1 MTPRNYIF
9 RFLSIA
15 LLVLTATFAFA
26 QTGVLTGTVTI
37 PSGQPV
43 EGASVTL
50 KPGNRATMTDEKG
63 TYTFANVPFG
73 DYTVVVTSLEI
84 QPMETRVMLHEHHQ
98 RKNIAVKENRSTQ
111 LSEASVVRNT
121 EKRAMEVS
129 GFAVAI
135 VETKEASLRNLTTNE
150 LLDRTVGVRVR
161 QNGGIGSQVEYNLNG
176 LSGSAVGL
184 FLDGIEI
191 STYGS
196 SFNLSNI
203 PPAMIERIEIYK
215 GVLPSHLTGD
225 YVGGAI
231 NVVLKKDASQN
242 NITLAT
248 SYGSFNTFQSDIGA
262 TFRDKKSGF
271 SARASGFYT
280 YTDNSFTTWG
290 RSTTYVNHLQQIT
303 RPYRAKRFNDAYK
316 SISGRFE
323 AGFTDVSWADQ
334 FFLGYNISD
343 TYNEIPHGTTM
354 AVPYVGRFTEY
365 QAHVFSLNYNKRD
378 LLIDGLAL
386 TINAVHSARS
396 TYLQDTVGLAY
407 NWDGTVREVI
417 EFGERVP
424 LRTTG
429 GGQQGNKT
437 ISQIDRKIT
446 NVRSNL
452 GYTIASGHRISMNH
466 KFETTDRDDNDL
478 LNPINKDLVTVSK
491 VAKNI
496 LSLNYETQTFND
508 RLRTNLLGK
517 YTANRTNTSRPE
529 IITQNG
535 QTSILRRD
543 TTTFADNFGYGA
555 TASYNLIPELFL
567 IASGENAYVMPN
579 ERQLYGDPEV
589 NILANLRLLP
599 EKNINYNLGIRWGTV
614 DFGKHSL
621 SIYGSA
627 FWRNGFDKITQEVVD
642 ADEIEDESD
651 ADIQTTRYV
660 NLGKTQ
666 ALGVEGELIYIYDNR
681 LNALVNFS
689 KFNNLFKGGTD
700 AVGKGHD
707 LYNEQ
712 VPNEPFFTIN
722 TNIQYRLDH
731 IFQKHS
737 VLNLYYNTGYVGE
750 FYIVWG
756 QPAWSKTP
764 TQFTHDLG
772 ASYRFPNGKL
782 IASLDAKNI
791 FNAQAYDNFMVQKPG
806 RGIYF
811 KLNYTIS
818 KFL

>member
-1 MTPRNYIF
+1 MK
-9 RFLSIA
+9 RFYFAVLLSILSAPA
-15 LLVLTATFAFA
+15 LCQLSTITGRVL
-26 QTGVLTGTVTI
+26 LTDGKPLSHVTI
-37 PSGQPV
+37 KVVGSEV
-43 EGASVTL
+43 ASISDSKGRYEL
-50 KPGNRATMTDEKG
+50 NR
-63 TYTFANVPFG
+63 VPYG
-73 DYTVVVTSLEI
+73 KREIAVSSLEI
-84 QPMETRVMLHEHHQ
+84 ETKIIAVAVDAATVHLDIQVEVESGIELNEIDVTGITEKKEMET
-98 RKNIAVKENRSTQ
+98 
-111 LSEASVVRNT
+111 
-121 EKRAMEVS
+121 S

-135 VETKEASLRNLTTNE
+135 VETKEASVRNLTTNE

-176 LSGSAVGL
+176 LSGNAVGL

-196 SFNLSNI
+196 SFNLNNI

-231 NVVLKKDASQN
+231 NVVLKKDAAQN
-242 NITLAT
+242 NITFAT

-262 TFRDKKSGF
+262 TFRHKESGF
-271 SARASGFYT
+271 SLRASGFYT

-316 SISGRFE
+316 SIGGRFE

-334 FFLGYNISD
+334 FFLGYNVSD

-354 AVPYVGRFTEY
+354 AVPYVGRFSEF
-365 QAHVFSLNYNKRD
+365 QAHVLSLNYNKKD
-378 LLIDGLAL
+378 LLVDGLAL
-386 TINAVHSARS
+386 TVNAVRSNRS

-429 GGQQGNKT
+429 GGQQGEKT
-437 ISQIDRKIT
+437 MSQIDRKIT
-446 NVRSNL
+446 NARSNL
-452 GYTIASGHRISMNH
+452 GYTVTQGHRISLNH

-478 LNPINKDLVTVSK
+478 LNPINKDLVTVSTLS
-491 VAKNI
+491 KNI
-496 LSLNYETQTFND
+496 LSANYEAQTFND
-508 RLRTNLLGK
+508 RLRTNLLVK
-517 YTANRTNTSRPE
+517 YTANRTSTSRPE
-529 IITQNG
+529 LLSQNG
-535 QTSILRRD
+535 EISILRKD

-555 TASYNLIPELFL
+555 TISYNVVPNLFV
-567 IASGENAYVMPN
+567 IASGENAQIMPG
-579 ERQLYGDPEV
+579 ERQLYGDPEI
-589 NILANLRLLP
+589 NILPNLRLGP
-599 EKNINYNLGIRWGTV
+599 EKNINYNLGLRWGMAE
-614 DFGKHSL
+614 FGKHRL

-627 FWRNGFDKITQEVVD
+627 FWRNGFDKITQQVVD
-642 ADEIEDESD
+642 EDEIDEESD
-651 ADIQTTRYV
+651 ADIQTTRYI

-666 ALGVEGELIYIYDNR
+666 ARGVEAELLYIYDNR
-681 LNALVNFS
+681 LNTSVNFS
-689 KFNNLFKGGTD
+689 KFNNLFKGGNDT
-700 AVGKGHD
+700 AGENHD

-712 VPNEPFFTIN
+712 VPNEPFFTVN
-722 TNIQYRLDH
+722 ANVQYRLNN
-731 IFQKHS
+731 IFQKQS

-756 QPAWSKTP
+756 QPEWSKTP

-782 IASLDAKNI
+782 VASLDVKNL
-791 FNAQAYDNFMVQKPG
+791 FNAEVYDNFMVQKPG

-811 KLNYTIS
+811 KLNYTIN

>member
-1 MTPRNYIF
+1 MNQ
-9 RFLSIA
+9 FLSTA
-15 LLVLTATFAFA
+15 FLLLTTLAAFG
-26 QTGVLTGTVTI
+26 QTGELHGTITV
-37 PSGQPV
+37 PSGEPAV
-43 EGASVTL
+43 GASVTL
-50 KPGNRATMTDEKG
+50 QPGNSATMTDEAGRYSLKNIP
-63 TYTFANVPFG
+63 YG
-73 DYTVVVTSLEI
+73 DYTLVITSVELVAQKI
-84 QPMETRVMLHEHHQ
+84 SISINQTRQ
-98 RKNIAVKENRSTQ
+98 RKNILAEPNAASQ
-111 LSEASVVRNT
+111 LEEVSVVRAT
-121 EKRAMEVS
+121 EKRQMEVS
-129 GFAVAI
+129 GFAVAV

-161 QNGGIGSQVEYNLNG
+161 QNGGIGSQIEYNLNG

-196 SFNLSNI
+196 SFNLNNI

-271 SARASGFYT
+271 SARASGFHI

-303 RPYRAKRFNDAYK
+303 RPYRAKRFNNTYK
-316 SISGRFE
+316 SIGGRFE
-323 AGFTDVSWADQ
+323 AGFTDVNWADQ
-334 FFLGYNISD
+334 FFLGYNVSD

-365 QAHVFSLNYNKRD
+365 QAHVLSLNYNKRD
-378 LLIDGLAL
+378 FLIDGLAL
-386 TINAVHSARS
+386 SVNAVHSNRS

-429 GGQQGNKT
+429 GGQQGEKT
-437 ISQIDRKIT
+437 ITQVDRKIT
-446 NVRSNL
+446 NARSNL
-452 GYTIASGHRISMNH
+452 GYTVAPGHRVSLNH
-466 KFETTDRDDNDL
+466 KFEMTDRNDSDL
-478 LNPINKDLVTVSK
+478 LNPINRDLVTVSD
-491 VAKNI
+491 VTKNI
-496 LSLNYETQTFND
+496 LSFNYEAQTLND
-508 RLRTNLLGK
+508 KLITNLLVK
-517 YTANRTNTSRPE
+517 YTANRTNRSRPE
-529 IITQNG
+529 IVTQNG
-535 QTSILRRD
+535 QNTIIRRD

-555 TASYNLIPELFL
+555 TVSYNILPKLFI
-567 IASGENAYVMPN
+567 IASGENAYIMPN
-579 ERQLYGDPEV
+579 ETHLYGDPEI
-589 NILANLRLLP
+589 NILPNLNLKP
-599 EKNINYNLGIRWGTV
+599 EKNVNYNLGFRWGAF
-614 DFGKHSL
+614 DFGKHKL

-627 FWRNGFDKITQEVVD
+627 FWRNGFDKITQQVVD
-642 ADEIEDESD
+642 ADEIENEED
-651 ADIQTTRYV
+651 ADIQTTRYI

-666 ALGVEGELIYIYDNR
+666 ARGVEGEVVYIYDNR
-681 LNALVNFS
+681 LNAMLNFS
-689 KFNNLFKGGTD
+689 KFNNLFKGGVD
-700 AVGKGHD
+700 GSGEAHD

-722 TNIQYRLDH
+722 ANVQYRLNN
-731 IFQKHS
+731 IFQKQS
-737 VLNLYYNTGYVGE
+737 ILNLYYNTGYVGQY
-750 FYIVWG
+750 YIVWG
-756 QPAWSKTP
+756 APEWSETP
-764 TQFTHDLG
+764 TQFTHDIG
-772 ASYRFPNGKL
+772 ASYRFPSGKL
-782 IASLDAKNI
+782 VASLDVKNL
-791 FNAQAYDNFMVQKPG
+791 FNAEVYDNFMVQKPG
-806 RGIYF
+806 RGVYI

>member
-1 MTPRNYIF
+1 MTSEKYIS
-9 RFLSIA
+9 RFLCVMFFA
-15 LLVLTATFAFA
+15 LSAPLAFA
-26 QTGVLTGTVTI
+26 QTGMLSGTVTTS
-37 PSGQPV
+37 SGQPV
-43 EGASVTL
+43 AGASVTL
-50 KPGNRATMTDEKG
+50 KPVNRATMTDEKG
-63 TYTFANVPFG
+63 AYTLADIPFG
-73 DYTVVVTSLEI
+73 DHTLVVTSLEI
-84 QPMETRVMLHEHHQ
+84 SLVKVRVTVNRNHQ
-98 RKNIAVKENRSTQ
+98 RKDIAAAEGGATQ
-111 LSEASVVRNT
+111 LGEATVSRTT
-121 EKRAMEVS
+121 EKRDMETS
-129 GFAVAI
+129 GFAVAV

-161 QNGGIGSQVEYNLNG
+161 QNGGIGSQVEYNHNG

-184 FLDGIEI
+184 FLDGIEL

-196 SFNLSNI
+196 SFNLNNI

-231 NVVLKKDASQN
+231 NVVLKKDASRN
-242 NITLAT
+242 NITVAT

-262 TFRDKKSGF
+262 TFRHKKSGF

-303 RPYRAKRFNDAYK
+303 RPYRAKRFNDSYK
-316 SISGRFE
+316 SIGGRFE
-323 AGFTDVSWADQ
+323 AGFTDVAWADQ
-334 FFLGYNISD
+334 FFVGYNVSD

-354 AVPYVGRFTEY
+354 AVPYVGRFSEF
-365 QAHVFSLNYNKRD
+365 QAHVWSLNYNKRD

-386 TINAVHSARS
+386 TVNAVHSNRS
-396 TYLQDTVGLAY
+396 TYLQDTVGFAY
-407 NWDGTVREVI
+407 NWDGTLREVI

-429 GGQQGNKT
+429 GQQGEKT
-437 ISQIDRKIT
+437 MTQIDRSIT
-446 NVRSNL
+446 NIRSNL
-452 GYTIASGHRISMNH
+452 GYTISKGHRISLNH

-478 LNPINKDLVTVSK
+478 LNPINKDLVTVST

-496 LSLNYETQTFND
+496 LSANYEAQTLNG

-529 IITQNG
+529 LITQNG
-535 QTSILRRD
+535 QTTILRRD
-543 TTTFADNFGYGA
+543 TSTFADNFGYGA
-555 TASYNLIPELFL
+555 TVSYAVVPHLFV
-567 IASGENAYVMPN
+567 IGSGENAYVMPG
-579 ERQLYGDPEV
+579 ERQLYGDPEI
-589 NILANLRLLP
+589 NILPNLQLKP
-599 EKNINYNLGIRWGTV
+599 EKNINYNLGVRWGAV
-614 DFGKHSL
+614 DFGRHRISL
-621 SIYGSA
+621 YGSA
-627 FWRNGFDKITQEVVD
+627 FWRNGFDKITQQVVD
-642 ADEIEDESD
+642 EDEIQDESD
-651 ADIQTTRYV
+651 ADIQTTRYI

-666 ALGVEGELIYIYDNR
+666 ARGVEAEVLYIYNNR
-681 LNALVNFS
+681 LNVMVNFS
-689 KFNNLFKGGTD
+689 KFNNLFKGGND
-700 AVGKGHD
+700 AAGKNHD

-722 TNIQYRLDH
+722 SNIQYRLDNV
-731 IFQKHS
+731 FQKQS

-756 QPAWSKTP
+756 QPEWSKTP

-772 ASYRFPNGKL
+772 ASSRFPSGKL
-782 IASLDAKNI
+782 IASVDAKNI
-791 FNAQAYDNFMVQKPG
+791 FNAEVYDNFMVQKPG
-806 RGIYF
+806 RGIYI